1 MKTIEYDPN
10 DYEVISTIDFD
21 DTKFQKVKFKS
32 GHYGVVFIT
41 CDNYRKYYDV
51 IFVGTDKSDTYVN
64 VFLEFARNQTD
75 VINKIHENIDEV
87 HLVVTLDNEQ
97 SEVFEQV
104 VSKDE
109 ANDLIERLKIANE
122 IVQMKEED
130 NSDLIWLLIACF
142 ILNIAFALLNLKGVL
157 GL

>member
-21 DTKFQKVKFKS
+21 DNKFQKVKFKS

-41 CDNYRKYYDV
+41 CDNDRKYYDV

-122 IVQMKEED
+122 IIQMKED
-130 NSDLIWLLIACF
+130 NGYGEVHMAAG
-142 ILNIAFALLNLKGVL
+142 ILVLCTVVNLAIFFGVL
-157 GL
+157 